1 MNKILYLNK
10 YSQTEVFALIKDDLC
25 KIKGIESKLEDI
37 QIVLG
42 EIIQNII
49 KHGYKNLLKDEE
61 YIELSYKID
70 NDKLSFTIND
80 FAPPI
85 DKRILKDIFLPSEAG
100 KMGLNIIRQATCDFD
115 IQLLANGNRTNFSF
129 LLDNKA

>member
-1 MNKILYLNK
+1 VLFRSLK
-10 YSQTEVFALIKDDLC
+10 EDLC
-25 KIKGIESKLEDI
+25 KIKGIESKLDNV

-49 KHGYKNLLKDEE
+49 RHGYKNLLKDKDF
-61 YIELSYKID
+61 IELSYNID